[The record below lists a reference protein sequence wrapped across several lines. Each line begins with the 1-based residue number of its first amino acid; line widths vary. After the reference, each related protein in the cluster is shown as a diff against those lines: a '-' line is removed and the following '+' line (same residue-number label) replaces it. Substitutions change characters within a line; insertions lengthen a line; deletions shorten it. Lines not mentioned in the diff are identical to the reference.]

1 MEVKFKELGVDE
13 MLDWQAE
20 QGETGIL
27 NSFRPEKIIGAFIGE
42 TLVGIQTYN
51 ANRLIGLLVDSKYRR
66 RGIGKS
72 LTLKAL
78 DDIKSE
84 KVLVETNQASGQLF
98 DSLPDKYKDRIHE
111 KDW

>member
-1 MEVKFKELGVDE
+1 MEKREKPLSNEQEKERMEVKFKELGVDE

-20 QGETGIL
+20 QGEMGIL
-27 NSFRPEKIIGAFIGE
+27 NRFRPEKIIGAFIGQ

-84 KVLVETNQASGQLF
+84 KVLVET
-98 DSLPDKYKDRIHE
+98 K
-111 KDW
+111 